1 MLTYICSPSLGLTLK
16 TGLNLIAVLSFS
28 ASAVCVNIRESFQ
41 LGALVVLVAC
51 LLSCIGGSAV
61 VGGITRLGE
70 KKWKCDNV
78 HQSAAEDESVYYDL
92 GMNW

>member
-1 MLTYICSPSLGLTLK
+1 MLTYIRSPSLGLTLK

-61 VGGITRLGE
+61 VGGFLSVHLRGE
-70 KKWKCDNV
+70 DDGSCRE
-78 HQSAAEDESVYYDL
+78 EDDSD
-92 GMNW
+92 G